1 MLIRAALPA
10 DAPGMARVVVDTWRS
25 TYRGLLP
32 DTILDN
38 LSYAQRTETWARHI
52 ADPENSIFVAA
63 TPAGAIVGV
72 ASGGPDRP
80 DALGY
85 AGELYAIYLL
95 AAYQGQGLGRRLTA
109 AVAQRL
115 AERGL
120 TSMLVWVLAS
130 NPARRFYES
139 LGGAP
144 LPEREM
150 IFGGVPLALAGY
162 GWRDTRPLYAGS

>member
-1 MLIRAALPA
+1 MLIREAQPA
-10 DAPGMARVVVDTWRS
+10 DAPGIARVVVDSWRS
-25 TYRGLLP
+25 TYRGLMP
-32 DTILDN
+32 DDVLDN
-38 LSYAQRTETWARHI
+38 LSYERRTQLWAEAL
-52 ADPENSIFVAA
+52 ADPENSIFVAE
-63 TPAGAIVGV
+63 TPTGEIVGV

-139 LGGAP
+139 LGGTP

-150 IFGGVPLALAGY
+150 SLGGVSLTLAGY
-162 GWRDTRPLYAGS
+162 GWRD